1 MTAVASRFEARLAP
15 CGRECAGE
23 EYRTEDLHGLTTDEI
38 RFACGCRT
46 SKEEFH
52 DGSVHRMV
60 VRHDGRVLTDEELRG
75 E

>member
-1 MTAVASRFEARLAP
+1 MTQTISKFDATKAP
-15 CGRECAGE
+15 CGHRHTGE
-23 EYRTEDLHGLTTDEI
+23 RTVSEDEQGLVTEEVTY
-38 RFACGCRT
+38 ACGCRI

-60 VRHDGRVLTDEELRG
+60 VNHRGRVIFEEELRG